1 MKRDLRSVRNVRP
14 ARGPHSRVEHHVPC
28 VLVSYKIHAQCTSE
42 IRYFVDLDIF
52 YFAVTK

>member
-14 ARGPHSRVEHHVPC
+14 ARGPHSRVEHHAPC